1 MVSRWSSLV
10 SCFSAAS
17 LIINKAQIIYST
29 FKKTHYF
36 AFASEGCLS
45 VGNTMVCPSSFSSL
59 NTGWDHPG
67 ASCLRDIWKHSP
79 LKFTATTVRQVDLPH
94 LQWSESVF
102 RITLLGRAGWWWW
115 WEADHGVN
123 LRSILCRM
131 RLADLYNLS
140 VWHETVLSEGWWP
153 SKWTWLLNHGSYLA
167 IWPNTGN
174 SG

>member
-45 VGNTMVCPSSFSSL
+45 VGNTMVCRSSFSSL

-79 LKFTATTVRQVDLPH
+79 LKFTATTVRQGQVDLPH

-102 RITLLGRAGWWWW
+102 RITLLGRAG
-115 WEADHGVN
+115 AGGKKLITV
-123 LRSILCRM
+123 
-131 RLADLYNLS
+131 S
-140 VWHETVLSEGWWP
+140 VWGVSYVGCD
-153 SKWTWLLNHGSYLA
+153 LLTLITSVCGMKQCSVKAGDRANELDFWIMVH
-167 IWPNTGN
+167 I
-174 SG
+174 